1 MPKILPTVAGGQ
13 AVVGDMDLLDLADE
27 LAEIAR
33 VTNDPATGRR
43 LMQLVNRLLTAAGL
57 PPEAGGGETP
67 DHWLSEP
74 VCAPC

>member
-1 MPKILPTVAGGQ
+1 VSGE
-13 AVVGDMDLLDLADE
+13 MDLMELADE

-33 VTNDPATGRR
+33 TTNDPATGAQ
-43 LMQLVNRLLTAAGL
+43 LMRVVNRLLTEVGL

-74 VCAPC
+74 VCESA